1 VTDGSL
7 NATIPRGTDPKS
19 VNLEEAVELLRERES
34 RGPAKRA
41 RKTTKK
47 KAGGTKKKAG
57 GTKKKSTGTKKK
69 AGGARKRGGKR
80 AKKPPATAAE
90 VVATMEAP
98 AVAPDDGNGR
108 TDSPVA
114 SERT

>member
-1 VTDGSL
+1 
-7 NATIPRGTDPKS
+7 

-47 KAGGTKKKAG
+47 KAGGTKKKA
-57 GTKKKSTGTKKK
+57 TGTKKA
-69 AGGARKRGGKR
+69 AGGRKRAGTR

-90 VVATMEAP
+90 VVASMEAP
-98 AVAPDDGNGR
+98 ALAPDDGDGR
-108 TDSPVA
+108 KDAPVA
-114 SERT
+114 PERA

>member
-1 VTDGSL
+1 PYVTDGSL

-47 KAGGTKKKAG
+47 TTKKKA
-57 GTKKKSTGTKKK
+57 TGTKKK
-69 AGGARKRGGKR
+69 ATGTKKKATGGRKRAGKR

-90 VVATMEAP
+90 VVASMEAP

-108 TDSPVA
+108 KNAPVA
-114 SERT
+114 PERA

>member
-34 RGPAKRA
+34 RGPAERV

-57 GTKKKSTGTKKK
+57 GTKKK
-69 AGGARKRGGKR
+69 AAGARKRGSRVGKR

-90 VVATMEAP
+90 VVASMEAP
-98 AVAPDDGNGR
+98 AVAPDDGDGR
-108 TDSPVA
+108 KDAPVA
-114 SERT
+114 SERA

>member
-1 VTDGSL
+1 
-7 NATIPRGTDPKS
+7 

-57 GTKKKSTGTKKK
+57 GTKK
-69 AGGARKRGGKR
+69 AGGVRKPGGKR
-80 AKKPPATAAE
+80 AKKPPATAGE

-98 AVAPDDGNGR
+98 AVSPDDGNGR
-108 TDSPVA
+108 KDAPVTP
-114 SERT
+114 ERA